1 MLLRD
6 RAHGGAELAELLEPM
21 RRDGLLPDPIV
32 LALPRGGVPVAEPI
46 ARTLRAPLDVV
57 LAHKIGLPGQPELGV
72 GAIAG
77 TQEPFY
83 DQRTL
88 AVLGVTERELA
99 PEVEQERAR
108 LAEAER
114 RYREG
119 RPQPRLADRSVVVV
133 DDGLATGVTARAAL
147 RLVRGSRPR
156 LLALAVPV
164 GAADTVAALRAEAD
178 EVICPHTPARFGAVG
193 LWYQE
198 FDQVSDEEVSRVL
211 RAFASGPPE
220 DEVD

>member
-46 ARTLRAPLDVV
+46 ARTLGAPLDVV

-77 TQEPFY
+77 SDEPCY

-99 PEVEQERAR
+99 AQAEQERTR
-108 LAEAER
+108 LGLAEQ

-119 RPQPRLADRSVVVV
+119 RAPPRLAGRSVLVV

-147 RLVRGSRPR
+147 RLVRRSRPR
-156 LLALAVPV
+156 LLVLAVPV
-164 GAADTVAALRAEAD
+164 GAADTVSALRAEAD
-178 EVICPHTPARFGAVG
+178 EVICPHTPAHFGAVG

-198 FDQVSDEEVSRVL
+198 FDQVSDAEVIRTL
-211 RAFASGPPE
+211 RAFAAGNT
-220 DEVD
+220 D